1 MSVSQDYFSRLLAV
15 IGARK
20 DELNALDAAL
30 GDGDHGTTMLRGLTR
45 AAAAPPGL
53 GAKAFM
59 RASGGAAGTLFGL
72 VLVAIE
78 RHLGDGADLAFELQL
93 AETRIRELG
102 QVTLGDKSMVD
113 ALAPAVAALGAG
125 GNLTD
130 AVAAAARGCLATQA
144 LEARRGRAQY
154 VENKGLGHQDPG
166 ATSIVI
172 LFEVLREIQ
181 ENQ

>member
-1 MSVSQDYFSRLLAV
+1 MTQAQHYFAQLLTA
-15 IGARK
+15 IAARK

-30 GDGDHGTTMLRGLTR
+30 GDGDHGSTMLRGLTK
-45 AAAAPPGL
+45 AASAEPGL

-78 RHLGDGADLAFELQL
+78 RYLDHGADLAAELAL
-93 AETRIRELG
+93 AEARIRDLG
-102 QVTLGDKSMVD
+102 QVTLGDKSMID
-113 ALAPAVAALGAG
+113 ALTPAVAALAAG
-125 GNLTD
+125 RGMAD
-130 AVAAAARGCLATQA
+130 AIAAASQGCFATRA

-154 VENKGLGHQDPG
+154 VEDKGRGHQDPG

-172 LFEVLREIQ
+172 VFETLRDFQ

>member
-1 MSVSQDYFSRLLAV
+1 MTVAQQYFTRLLAS
-15 IGARK
+15 IKARK

-45 AAAAPPGL
+45 AAEAEAGL

-78 RHLGDGADLAFELQL
+78 RHLNSDADLAAELAL
-93 AETRIRELG
+93 AETRICDLG
-102 QVTLGDKSMVD
+102 QVKPGDKSMID
-113 ALAPAVAALGAG
+113 ALSPAVAALKEGD
-125 GNLTD
+125 LD
-130 AVAAAARGCLATQA
+130 AAILAARQGCEATIA

-154 VENKGLGHQDPG
+154 VEGKGRGHQDPG

-172 LFEVLREIQ
+172 LFEDLRETRG
-181 ENQ
+181 NL

>member
-1 MSVSQDYFSRLLAV
+1 MSMAQSYFSRLLGAIAV
-15 IGARK
+15 RK
-20 DELNALDAAL
+20 DELNALDSAL

-45 AAAAPPGL
+45 AASAEPGL
-53 GAKAFM
+53 RAKAFM

-72 VLVAIE
+72 VLVALE
-78 RHLGDGADLAFELQL
+78 RHLDDGADLAMELLQ
-93 AETRIRELG
+93 AETRIRDLG
-102 QVTLGDKSMVD
+102 QVTVGDKSMVD
-113 ALAPAVAALGAG
+113 ALAPAVAALVAR
-125 GNLTD
+125 GNVAD
-130 AVAAAARGCLATQA
+130 AVAAAARGCFATRA

-172 LFEVLREIQ
+172 VFEVLRDIQ

>member
-1 MSVSQDYFSRLLAV
+1 MTAAQQYFTRLLAS
-15 IGARK
+15 ITARK

-30 GDGDHGTTMLRGLTR
+30 GDGDHGTTMVRGLTK
-45 AAAAPPGL
+45 AAQADPGL

-78 RHLGDGADLAFELQL
+78 RHLDSGADLAAELAL
-93 AETRIRELG
+93 AEARICDLG
-102 QVTLGDKSMVD
+102 QVKPGDKSMID
-113 ALAPAVAALGAG
+113 ALTPAVAALKSSG
-125 GNLTD
+125 LD
-130 AVAAAARGCLATQA
+130 AAIEAARHGCEATIV

-154 VENKGLGHQDPG
+154 VEGKGRGHQDPG

-172 LFEVLREIQ
+172 LFEVLRQTQ
-181 ENQ
+181 ENL